1 MPLPKELVN
10 ACDGAIIT
18 AWFVTEPDDVAV
30 GAAVADTPPIVS
42 ALTGEASDTSR
53 SATD

>member
-18 AWFVTEPDDVAV
+18 AWFVTLPELVAL

-42 ALTGEASDTSR
+42 ALAGDARTTAR
-53 SATD
+53 R